1 MKTGGGGA
9 FGNIAEGLA
18 WDDAWGNGRWS
29 WLAGQGGALEARGK
43 LRLRAS
49 NGHVDAKY
57 VRRR

>member
-29 WLAGQGGALEARGK
+29 WQGRAGQRARGR

>member
-29 WLAGQGGALEARGK
+29 WLAGQGGALKHEASYGYG
-43 LRLRAS
+43 LVM
-49 NGHVDAKY
+49 GT
-57 VRRR
+57 